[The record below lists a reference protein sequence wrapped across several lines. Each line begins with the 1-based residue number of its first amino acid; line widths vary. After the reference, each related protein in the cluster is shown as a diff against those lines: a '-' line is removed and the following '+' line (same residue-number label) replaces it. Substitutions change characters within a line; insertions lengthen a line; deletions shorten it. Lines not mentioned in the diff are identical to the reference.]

1 MADYAL
7 GTDDGSR
14 KRVLL
19 PSADEPVKWFGSP
32 VFLNGVS
39 REESALSTAASG
51 FVARA
56 PRRGAASG
64 SSDLE
69 RRQIASRGRHAVDIR
84 ECCPF
89 VVAAP
94 RRKFPC
100 PVLPGWGRGH
110 HERCREYNLV

>member
-56 PRRGAASG
+56 ARRRGG
-64 SSDLE
+64 SSRARSSPGGAE
-69 RRQIASRGRHAVDIR
+69 GITSVAVNTTW
-84 ECCPF
+84 C
-89 VVAAP
+89 
-94 RRKFPC
+94 
-100 PVLPGWGRGH
+100 
-110 HERCREYNLV
+110 